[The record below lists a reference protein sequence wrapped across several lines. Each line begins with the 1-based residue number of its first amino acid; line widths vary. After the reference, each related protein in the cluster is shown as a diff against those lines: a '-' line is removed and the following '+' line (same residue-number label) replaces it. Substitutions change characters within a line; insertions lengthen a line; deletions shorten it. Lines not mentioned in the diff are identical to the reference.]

1 MIPNILGLLVI
12 VFIIGFFFGVV
23 LIQSIKKD
31 QVNAG
36 IMEFRRRVY
45 RVVDVTDIV
54 KSMERRE
61 GEE

>member
-1 MIPNILGLLVI
+1 MIPNILGFLVI
-12 VFIIGFFFGVV
+12 VFIMGFFFGVI

-31 QVNAG
+31 EVNAG